1 MTARTIVSRLPAH
14 DVKVPHVLGEDL
26 GCALLVRLP
35 RCDDG
40 EPEVVGAIVARA
52 VLVSLD
58 TALDLDGAPDALDR
72 MERSVKQ
79 HDFDADD
86 ARRGTTWSALC
97 QVWP

>member
-1 MTARTIVSRLPAH
+1 MIRSALPQHDARI
-14 DVKVPHVLGEDL
+14 PHVLGENL
-26 GCALLVRLP
+26 TAELLVRLP
-35 RCDDG
+35 LCDDG

-72 MERSVKQ
+72 MERAVRN

-86 ARRGTTWSALC
+86 IRRGTTWSALA
-97 QVWP
+97 QWP